1 MDEFVVL
8 CHKPVSL
15 SSPEARAF
23 ISDACR
29 AGENCGLTDQELAE
43 IYKLTPQEL
52 ETLANNPAVGD
63 AIRRERA
70 ARVRSG
76 QAARE
81 MAAQSFIKAPKIL
94 DEIMSDKATHPKFR
108 IESARELKATA
119 FAEDKQAPVNSA
131 EKFIIR
137 IDLTAGGGGDVET
150 YEVPVMKQFPSA
162 NKDASGDDWG
172 WSER

>member
-1 MDEFVVL
+1 MDDIVIL
-8 CHKPVSL
+8 NNKRVSL
-15 SSPEARAF
+15 SSPEGHAF
-23 ISDACR
+23 ITDACR
-29 AGENCGLTDQELAE
+29 AGENCGLTDHELAE

-81 MAAQSFIKAPKIL
+81 IAAQHFTQAPTVL
-94 DEIMSDKATHPKFR
+94 NSIMTDQSVHPKFR

-119 FAEDKQAPVNSA
+119 FGAEKQSPALAA
-131 EKFIIR
+131 EKFVITIN
-137 IDLTAGGGGDVET
+137 LGAGHVET
-150 YEVPVMKQFPSA
+150 YE
-162 NKDASGDDWG
+162 KDLRPLPPKTLEGEEWG
-172 WSER
+172 WSELDRGSNK